1 MTSVNYKSDFTL
13 LLRLYLC
20 KPGDE
25 GATAEKGVEI
35 DFPTYDW
42 EARFWTWNKAN
53 AYTASCKGGVCTNCR
68 NEEGKI
74 LVVFNGHGLSP
85 GTLNVEFTALLPD
98 DLFPDGDRRTVVPGP
113 LGVVLTKDA
122 ACCPST
128 MEAEMILPYIKGD
141 KGDAF
146 TYDDFTDQQKAD
158 LIAPMRD
165 DLEQFAAGKA
175 DVSQLSNILGRETDT
190 ELEEI
195 EPNLVTDALRKTP
208 QALTPA
214 EQAQVKANI
223 GIVDKQLFIDL
234 WNAAC
239 MELNLWDYNPATV
252 WGRYNPE
259 TDLFELN
266 GLTDITYEQAIRI
279 YLAGPLLFSHGSS
292 PTMQYCSNF
301 EIRTN
306 LPVRYAGGA
315 MESNYCFVRCTKLE
329 VINGQW
335 LNLYI
340 STIYDCPRLRRV
352 LSPVSMSRNIGN
364 FGRCPKLEEIE
375 LKLTNTAPMSVSF
388 ADCPLLSLASWQYM
402 VNNALGKAQATL
414 AVHPDV
420 YAKLTDAVN
429 YPEWAAVTE
438 LAAQKNIIFAA

>member
-1 MTSVNYKSDFTL
+1 MTPVNYKSDFAL

-20 KPGDE
+20 KSGDE
-25 GATAEKGVEI
+25 GAPAEKGVEI

-53 AYTASCKGGVCTNCR
+53 VYTASCKGGVCTNCR
-68 NEEGKI
+68 NEGGKI

-146 TYDDFTDQQKAD
+146 TYDDFTAQDKAD

-175 DVSQLSNILGRETDT
+175 DVSQLSNILGHKTDA

-208 QALTPA
+208 QSLTPA

-223 GIVDKQLFIDL
+223 GIVETKVFNDL
-234 WNAAC
+234 LRKMGVKIN
-239 MELNLWDYNPATV
+239 DDGTY
-252 WGRYNPE
+252 R
-259 TDLFELN
+259 LN
-266 GLTDITYEQAIRI
+266 GLTLTYDEMLAVYNAGRPGSAYDSLYFGAAIRTHLPPKSLMGTQKGNRTFQNSSVEVASLNLLMPGESCFAGCSKLRSVTVYSINNQSNSTIFQACAELVTINQYGDTYGNNI
-279 YLAGPLLFSHGSS
+279 YLG
-292 PTMQYCSNF
+292 
-301 EIRTN
+301 
-306 LPVRYAGGA
+306 
-315 MESNYCFVRCTKLE
+315 
-329 VINGQW
+329 
-335 LNLYI
+335 
-340 STIYDCPRLRRV
+340 DCP
-352 LSPVSMSRNIGN
+352 
-364 FGRCPKLEEIE
+364 K
-375 LKLTNTAPMSVSF
+375 
-388 ADCPLLSLASWQYM
+388 LSLASWQSI
-402 VNNALGKAQATL
+402 VNKYHGTKGFTIT
-414 AVHPDV
+414 VHPDV
-420 YAKLTDAVN
+420 YAKLTDAEN
-429 YPEWAAVTE
+429 YPDWAAVTE
-438 LAAQKNIIFAA
+438 LAATKNIIFAT